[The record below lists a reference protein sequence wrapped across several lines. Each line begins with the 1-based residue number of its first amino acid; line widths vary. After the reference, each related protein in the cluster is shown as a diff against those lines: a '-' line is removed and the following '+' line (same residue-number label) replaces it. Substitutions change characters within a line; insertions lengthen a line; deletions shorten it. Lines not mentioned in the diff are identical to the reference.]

1 MNMEKDIVCDITNPN
16 YRYNTRDLFPV
27 NGYLIVGET
36 DGKAVLN
43 HLGEH
48 IIPHNQLMFNY
59 VNDYKIPVRRVFCGG
74 DILKLAEL
82 KDKFNKKPIEE
93 VLGKLESELL
103 K

>member
-1 MNMEKDIVCDITNPN
+1 MEKSIVCEITNPE
-16 YRYNTRDLFPV
+16 YRYSSRDLFPV

-43 HLGEH
+43 QIGEH
-48 IIPHNQLMFNY
+48 VLPHNRAIFNY
-59 VNDYKIPVRRVFCGG
+59 ERKYDIPVRRVFCGG